1 MSTCRFFKDFESHFP
16 YRLMQFCC
24 PKNSKVKKIVLK
36 IMLLPILT
44 LTMQQCWH
52 TYWLRAHQSL
62 SLKVSNC
69 LLHRHMFIVSKLH
82 SKSVD
87 YKYSLHLIK
96 IPSNFPCYQVGI
108 MKLMTNMKSR
118 WSQSLMEQTFLGTRK
133 PECLLNRNIND
144 YIWFDKVEG
153 KVVKTWNKFPFLYNI
168 NLYCYVRF
176 VPCNVNKLFGEKI
189 SLCSWIH
196 CC

>member
-16 YRLMQFCC
+16 CRLMQFCC

-62 SLKVSNC
+62 SLKASNC

-96 IPSNFPCYQVGI
+96 MPSNFPCVIRLELWNWWQ
-108 MKLMTNMKSR
+108 T
-118 WSQSLMEQTFLGTRK
+118 WSQDEA
-133 PECLLNRNIND
+133 
-144 YIWFDKVEG
+144 KVL
-153 KVVKTWNKFPFLYNI
+153 WS
-168 NLYCYVRF
+168 
-176 VPCNVNKLFGEKI
+176 KLFLEQENQ
-189 SLCSWIH
+189 SVY
-196 CC
+196 